1 MRWMPPCRS
10 RPRLIVLFGG
20 YRYHTE
26 TATTTRTNPMRSR
39 RFLGILLALPC
50 RHAADGGAVE
60 FELDLVGDPEH
71 DGVLAE
77 ARHGAVQPARGHDA
91 IAHFQN
97 ASESPGPVA
106 SCSRRCRPQ
115 SSRSL
120 LVMVPVFSAHCA
132 TGSRTSASCVVSVGW

>member
-39 RFLGILLALPC
+39 RCLGILLALPC

-60 FELDLVGDPEH
+60 LELDLVGDPQG

-77 ARHGAVQPARGHDA
+77 AGHGTVKPARGDDA
-91 IAHFQN
+91 
-97 ASESPGPVA
+97 VA
-106 SCSRRCRPQ
+106 PLDRREH
-115 SSRSL
+115 L
-120 LVMVPVFSAHCA
+120 LAFLLLLLLRAQQQEIKDRQH
-132 TGSRTSASCVVSVGW
+132 